1 MSYVIGV
8 DLGTS
13 AVKTVLVNREGK
25 VAFEASEAYPLH
37 QPKAGY
43 SEQNPEDWVEQ
54 TIVSLRKLL
63 EVSGV
68 QPSEIEGLSFSGQ
81 MHGLVL
87 VDAEGKPLRNA
98 ILWNDTRTTAQCRRI
113 EKVLDNKLLSIAR
126 NRALEGFTL
135 PKILW
140 VQENEP
146 ELLQQASLFLLP
158 KDYVRYRLTGD
169 YAMDYSD
176 AAGTLLLDVAGKQ
189 WSKEIAE
196 AFELPISL
204 CPRLVESF
212 EEVGT
217 LLPEIADQTGLAAAT
232 KVFAGGADN
241 ACGAI
246 GAGILSEGQ
255 TMCSIGTSG
264 VVLSYEE
271 RKDLDF
277 EGKVHFFNHGEKD
290 AFYIMG
296 VTLAAGYSLSWF
308 KDTFAAD
315 KSFDVLLQGID
326 QVPAGSNGLLFTPY
340 IVGERTPHP
349 DANIRGSF
357 IGMDAGHKLE
367 HFGRA
372 VMEGITFSLRESI
385 DILRGAGKTVN
396 EVISI
401 GGGAKNEAWLQMQA
415 DIFDATIV
423 KLESEQGPAMGAA
436 MLAAYGCGWFPSLQ
450 DCAAAFIRP
459 AKSYVPNPETVA
471 VYDGLFALYQ
481 EVYGQTRSLNDRLAE
496 YR

>member
-25 VAFEASEAYPLH
+25 VAFEASEAYSLY

-68 QPSEIEGLSFSGQ
+68 QPSKIEGSGASPGQ

-113 EKVLDNKLLSIAR
+113 EKVLDGKLLSIAR

-158 KDYVRYRLTGD
+158 KDDVRYRLTGD

-189 WSKEIAE
+189 WSDEIAE
-196 AFELPISL
+196 ALELPISL

-212 EEVGT
+212 EESGHV
-217 LLPEIADQTGLAAAT
+217 AA
-232 KVFAGGADN
+232 
-241 ACGAI
+241 
-246 GAGILSEGQ
+246 
-255 TMCSIGTSG
+255 
-264 VVLSYEE
+264 
-271 RKDLDF
+271 
-277 EGKVHFFNHGEKD
+277 
-290 AFYIMG
+290 
-296 VTLAAGYSLSWF
+296 
-308 KDTFAAD
+308 
-315 KSFDVLLQGID
+315 
-326 QVPAGSNGLLFTPY
+326 
-340 IVGERTPHP
+340 
-349 DANIRGSF
+349 
-357 IGMDAGHKLE
+357 
-367 HFGRA
+367 
-372 VMEGITFSLRESI
+372 
-385 DILRGAGKTVN
+385 
-396 EVISI
+396 
-401 GGGAKNEAWLQMQA
+401 
-415 DIFDATIV
+415 
-423 KLESEQGPAMGAA
+423 
-436 MLAAYGCGWFPSLQ
+436 
-450 DCAAAFIRP
+450 
-459 AKSYVPNPETVA
+459 
-471 VYDGLFALYQ
+471 
-481 EVYGQTRSLNDRLAE
+481 
-496 YR
+496 